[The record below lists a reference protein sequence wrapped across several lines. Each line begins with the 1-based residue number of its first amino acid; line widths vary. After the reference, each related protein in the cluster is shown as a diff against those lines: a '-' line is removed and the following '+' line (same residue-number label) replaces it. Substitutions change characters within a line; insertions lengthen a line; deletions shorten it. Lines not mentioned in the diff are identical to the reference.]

1 MILITRQCESVSNN
15 SLRVVSDALWILHTP
30 RTTSSTALHLM
41 YWLSARFFATYV
53 AFEAPCSIVLKI
65 TVSYLMSAF
74 GSDRVGLR
82 SPFMFGACL
91 ALVIG
96 YTMNIASEA
105 LDVRLAAVF
114 VLGTGVYASVSA

>member
-1 MILITRQCESVSNN
+1 
-15 SLRVVSDALWILHTP
+15 
-30 RTTSSTALHLM
+30 M

-53 AFEAPCSIVLKI
+53 AFEASCSIVLKI
-65 TVSYLMSAF
+65 TVSYPIIAF